1 MKTKLPKEIR
11 PLAKKGVFRARD
23 LGPIG
28 IPRYR
33 LKQLVDSGMLM
44 KMGRGLYMALDTDV
58 TEHHSL
64 VQVAAKSPKAVV
76 CLLSA
81 LRFHG
86 LTTENPEVV
95 YVLLPKGVKEPRNAS
110 LQLDVTR
117 ATGEGYSFGI
127 EEHLIEGV
135 KVQVSSPAKTVADCF
150 KYRNKVGTAVAVEAL
165 RDAWKKKKATADEL
179 WQASK
184 ACRMMNIMRPYFE
197 MMVI

>member
-1 MKTKLPKEIR
+1 
-11 PLAKKGVFRARD
+11 
-23 LGPIG
+23 
-28 IPRYR
+28 
-33 LKQLVDSGMLM
+33 
-44 KMGRGLYMALDTDV
+44 MALDADV

-95 YVLLPKGVKEPRNAS
+95 YVLLPKGVKEPRNVS

-117 ATGEGYSFGI
+117 ATGDGYSFGI
-127 EEHLIEGV
+127 EEHFIEGV
-135 KVQVSSPAKTVADCF
+135 KVRVSSPAKTVADCF
-150 KYRNKVGTAVAVEAL
+150 KYRNKVGSAVAVEAL
-165 RDAWKKKKATADEL
+165 RDAWKKKKASSDEL
-179 WQASK
+179 WQAAK

-197 MMVI
+197 MMVT